1 MNTGVVEQ
9 IKGKLDIVAV
19 ISEHVS
25 LTRKGKSF
33 WGLCPFHAEKDASF
47 SVNAEKQVYKCFGC
61 GEGGD
66 VFSFVM
72 KVKGLTFAE
81 VLEEFAGRTGV
92 ELERDRARAHRHEQV
107 SANKAFFGVG
117 TAALEYF
124 TRTLAS
130 DEGRNARAYL
140 KDRGLSDATI
150 RDFAIGYAPDGWD
163 GLLSYLKK
171 KNIPAE
177 IAAGCG
183 LVIKKERG
191 GYYDRFR
198 GRVMFPIRD
207 LRGEVVAFGGR
218 IIGPGEPKYI
228 NSPESPVFEKRKLLY
243 NLHQAKRIIQEQGAV
258 VVEGYMDVVS
268 LANAGFMGTVATL
281 GTALSEDHIRL
292 LKRFTSDITLVFDGD
307 AAGRKAMV
315 RALEPFLATDI
326 IPKVVIL
333 PQDKDP
339 DDMARTDIK
348 LWNTFVA
355 EARSIWDF
363 MFDES
368 FKGRDPSKF
377 EHQSTILKDLA
388 PMITREKDTTVRDLL
403 VERLAVRL
411 GLSVDTVARH
421 VRTKAEQV
429 VLSQGHTKD
438 YMETDLV
445 RLMLFEEH
453 AIHAV
458 KTLNLG
464 REFKQADTAA
474 LVGYLLEHGNCI
486 LDDMECPDAIRSVAA
501 KIIAQG
507 PYEGDGA
514 KALKDNISKLLSN
527 KYDSQIT
534 SLQQAIDQA
543 KQNSDTYDLHA
554 LLNERF
560 ALVKAKR
567 NIHTTVAE
575 ALEGK

>member
-9 IKGKLDIVAV
+9 IKAKLDIVAV

-47 SVNAEKQVYKCFGC
+47 TVNAEKQVYKCFGC

-66 VFSFVM
+66 IFSFVM
-72 KVKGLTFAE
+72 KVKGLSFAE

-92 ELERDRARAHRHEQV
+92 ELERDRKRAHRHESS
-107 SANKAFFGVG
+107 SANKAFF
-117 TAALEYF
+117 TAGKMALEFF

-130 DEGRNARAYL
+130 DEGRNARFYL
-140 KDRGLSDATI
+140 RDRGLSDATI
-150 RDFAIGYAPDGWD
+150 RDFAIGYAPDTWD
-163 GLLSYLKK
+163 SLLNFLKK
-171 KNIPAE
+171 NGIPAE

-183 LVIKKERG
+183 LVIKKDRG

-243 NLHQAKRIIQEQGAV
+243 NLNHAKRIIQEQGAV

-268 LANAGFMGTVATL
+268 LANAGFMSAVATL

-292 LKRFTSDITLVFDGD
+292 LKRFTNDITLVFDGD

-315 RALEPFLATDI
+315 RALEPFLTTEV

-339 DDMARTDIK
+339 DDMARKDIN
-348 LWNTFVA
+348 LWKTLVA

-388 PMITREKDTTVRDLL
+388 PMIAREKDSTVRDLL

-411 GLSVDTVARH
+411 GLGLDTVARH
-421 VRTKAEQV
+421 VRTKAKQV
-429 VLSQGHTKD
+429 VLSQNQTKD
-438 YMETDLV
+438 YTEADLV
-445 RLMLFEEH
+445 RLMLFDAH
-453 AIHAV
+453 AIQAV
-458 KTLNLG
+458 KALNLG
-464 REFKQADTAA
+464 REFKQDDTVA
-474 LVGYLLEHGNCI
+474 LVEYLLEHGNCI
-486 LDDMECPDAIRSVAA
+486 LDDMECPDAIRSAAA

-534 SLQQAIDQA
+534 SLQQTIDQA
-543 KQNSDTYDLHA
+543 KQNSGMHDLHA

>member
-19 ISEHVS
+19 ISEHVN

-47 SVNAEKQVYKCFGC
+47 TVNAEKQVYKCFGC

-66 VFSFVM
+66 VFSFAM
-72 KVKGLTFAE
+72 KVKGLSFAE
-81 VLEEFAGRTGV
+81 VLEEFAQRTGV
-92 ELERDRARAHRHEQV
+92 VLERDRTQANRQERL
-107 SANKAFFGVG
+107 SANKAFFSAGK
-117 TAALEYF
+117 AALEFF

-130 DEGRNARAYL
+130 DEGRHARTYL

-150 RDFAIGYAPDGWD
+150 HDFAIGYAPEGWD
-163 GLLSYLKK
+163 GLVNYLKK
-171 KNIPAE
+171 RGVPSE

-183 LVIKKERG
+183 LVIKKEKG

-198 GRVMFPIRD
+198 GRVMFPILD

-243 NLHQAKRIIQEQGAV
+243 NLNQAKRVIQEQGAV

-268 LANAGFMGTVATL
+268 LANAGFAGAVATL

-292 LKRFTSDITLVFDGD
+292 LKRFTTDITLVFDGD

-315 RALEPFLATDI
+315 RALEPFLATGI

-339 DDMARTDIK
+339 DDMARTDIN
-348 LWNTFVA
+348 LWKTFVS

-363 MFDES
+363 MYDES
-368 FKGRDPSKF
+368 FRGRDPSKF

-388 PMITREKDTTVRDLL
+388 PMIARENDATVRDLL

-411 GLSVDTVARH
+411 GLGIDTVARQ
-421 VRTKAEQV
+421 VRSKNEQV
-429 VLSQGHTKD
+429 VLSQGQTKD
-438 YMETDLV
+438 YTEADLV
-445 RLMLFEEH
+445 RLMLFDEQ
-453 AIHAV
+453 AIQAV
-458 KTLNLG
+458 KTLNLNL
-464 REFKQADTAA
+464 EFKQADTATLA
-474 LVGYLLEHGNCI
+474 AYLIEHGNCI
-486 LDDMECPDAIRSVAA
+486 LNDAVCPDAIRSAAA

-514 KALKDNISKLLSN
+514 KALRDNISKLLSLR
-527 KYDSQIT
+527 YDRDMNR
-534 SLQQAIDQA
+534 LQGLIAEAD
-543 KQNSDTYDLHA
+543 KTNDKTRLRGLQN
-554 LLNERF
+554 EKM
-560 ALVKAKR
+560 ALVRAKR
-567 NIHTTVAE
+567 NIHTIVAE

>member
-9 IKGKLDIVAV
+9 IKAKLDIVAV
-19 ISEHVS
+19 ISEHVN
-25 LTRKGKSF
+25 LTRKGKSY

-47 SVNAEKQVYKCFGC
+47 TVNAEKQVYKCFGC

-72 KVKGLTFAE
+72 KVKGLSFAE

-92 ELERDRARAHRHEQV
+92 ELERDRVRAHRHEQA
-107 SANKAFFGVG
+107 SANKAFF
-117 TAALEYF
+117 TAGAVALEFF

-130 DEGRNARAYL
+130 VEGRNARDYL
-140 KDRGLSDATI
+140 KDRGLSEATI
-150 RDFAIGYAPDGWD
+150 REFAIGYAPEGWD
-163 GLLSYLKK
+163 RLLNYLKSK
-171 KNIPAE
+171 GVAAE

-183 LVIKKERG
+183 LVIKNDKG

-243 NLHQAKRIIQEQGAV
+243 NLHHAKRIIQEQGAV

-268 LANAGFMGTVATL
+268 LANSGFAGVVATL

-292 LKRFTSDITLVFDGD
+292 LKRFTNDITLVFDGD

-315 RALEPFLATDI
+315 RALEPFLATGV

-339 DDMARTDIK
+339 DDMARTDIN
-348 LWNTFVA
+348 LWRTLVA

-377 EHQSTILKDLA
+377 EHQSTILKELA
-388 PMITREKDTTVRDLL
+388 PMIAREKDAAVRDLL

-411 GLSVDTVARH
+411 GLGVDTVARH
-421 VRTKAEQV
+421 ARTKGEQI
-429 VLSQGHTKD
+429 VLSQGQTKD
-438 YMETDLV
+438 YTEADLV
-445 RLMLFEEH
+445 RLMLFDEK
-453 AIHAV
+453 AIQAV
-458 KTLNLG
+458 KILDLG

-486 LDDMECPDAIRSVAA
+486 LDDVACPDAIRSTAA

-507 PYEGDGA
+507 PYEGDCD

-527 KYDSQIT
+527 KYDSRIT
-534 SLQQAIDQA
+534 SLQQAIEQA
-543 KQNSDTYDLHA
+543 RQNRDAYDLHA

>member
-9 IKGKLDIVAV
+9 IKAKLDIVAV
-19 ISEHVS
+19 ISEHVN
-25 LTRKGKSF
+25 LTRKGKSY

-47 SVNAEKQVYKCFGC
+47 TVNAEKQVYKCFGC

-72 KVKGLTFAE
+72 KVKGLSFAE

-92 ELERDRARAHRHEQV
+92 ELERDRVRAHRHEQA
-107 SANKAFFGVG
+107 SANKAFF
-117 TAALEYF
+117 TAGAVALEFF

-130 DEGRNARAYL
+130 VEGRNARDYL
-140 KDRGLSDATI
+140 KDRGLSEATI
-150 RDFAIGYAPDGWD
+150 REFAIGYAPEGWD
-163 GLLSYLKK
+163 RLLNYLKSK
-171 KNIPAE
+171 GVAAE

-183 LVIKKERG
+183 LVIKNDKG

-243 NLHQAKRIIQEQGAV
+243 NLHHAKRIIQEQGAV

-268 LANAGFMGTVATL
+268 LANSGFAGVVATL

-292 LKRFTSDITLVFDGD
+292 LKRFTNDITLVFDGD

-315 RALEPFLATDI
+315 RALEPFLATGV

-339 DDMARTDIK
+339 DDMARTDIN
-348 LWNTFVA
+348 LWRTLVA

-363 MFDES
+363 MFAES

-377 EHQSTILKDLA
+377 EHQSTILKELA
-388 PMITREKDTTVRDLL
+388 PMIAREKDAAVRDLL

-411 GLSVDTVARH
+411 GTGIDTVARQ
-421 VRTKAEQV
+421 VRSKDAPV
-429 VLSQGHTKD
+429 VIMQGEDKD
-438 YMETDLV
+438 YTETNLA
-445 RLMLFEEH
+445 RLMLFDAQ
-453 AIHAV
+453 AIQAV
-458 KTLNLG
+458 RTLNLVP
-464 REFKQADTAA
+464 EFKQAEIAT
-474 LVGYLLEHGNCI
+474 LVRYLVEHGNCI
-486 LDDMECPDAIRSVAA
+486 LEDMGCPDDIRLSAA
-501 KIIAQG
+501 RICAQG
-507 PYEGDGA
+507 PYEGDGS
-514 KALKDNISKLLSN
+514 KALKDTISKLLSL
-527 KYDSQIT
+527 KYERDMHVVQQSIAEAER
-534 SLQQAIDQA
+534 SADKDRLRGLQHE
-543 KQNSDTYDLHA
+543 KMA
-554 LLNERF
+554 LIR
-560 ALVKAKR
+560 AKR

>member
-47 SVNAEKQVYKCFGC
+47 MVNPEKQIYKCFGC

-66 VFSFVM
+66 VFSFAM
-72 KVKGLTFAE
+72 KVKGLSFAE

-92 ELERDRARAHRHEQV
+92 ALERDRARAHRHEQA
-107 SANKAFFGVG
+107 SANKAFFTAG
-117 TAALEYF
+117 TVALEFF

-150 RDFAIGYAPDGWD
+150 REFAIGYAPEGWD
-163 GLLSYLKK
+163 GLLSYLKRK
-171 KNIPAE
+171 GVAAE

-183 LVIKKERG
+183 LVIKKEKG

-243 NLHQAKRIIQEQGAV
+243 NLNHAKRIIQEQGAV

-268 LANAGFMGTVATL
+268 LANAGFAGAVATL

-292 LKRFTSDITLVFDGD
+292 LKRFTTDITLVFDGD

-315 RALEPFLATDI
+315 RALEPFLATGI

-333 PQDKDP
+333 PQDRDP
-339 DDMARTDIK
+339 DDMARTDIN
-348 LWNTFVA
+348 LWRTLVA

-368 FKGRDPSKF
+368 FRGRDPSKF

-388 PMITREKDTTVRDLL
+388 PMIARENDTTVRDVL

-411 GLSVDTVARH
+411 GLGVDTVARQ
-421 VRTKAEQV
+421 VRSKGEHI
-429 VLSQGHTKD
+429 VLSQGQTKD
-438 YMETDLV
+438 YTEADLV
-445 RLMLFEEH
+445 RLMLFDER
-453 AIHAV
+453 AIQAV
-458 KTLNLG
+458 RTLNLD
-464 REFKQADTAA
+464 REFKQADNAA
-474 LVGYLLEHGNCI
+474 LATYLLEHGNCI
-486 LDDMECPDAIRSVAA
+486 LDDAACPDDIRSAA
-501 KIIAQG
+501 ARIVAQG
-507 PYEGDGA
+507 PYEGDVG
-514 KALKDNISKLLSN
+514 KALKDTISKLLSL
-527 KYDSQIT
+527 KYDRDMNRLQGLIAEADRSSDKTLLRGLQIE
-534 SLQQAIDQA
+534 
-543 KQNSDTYDLHA
+543 KM
-554 LLNERF
+554 
-560 ALVKAKR
+560 ALVRAKR

>member
-19 ISEHVS
+19 ISEHIS

-47 SVNAEKQVYKCFGC
+47 TVNPEKQVYKCFGC

-72 KVKGLTFAE
+72 KVKGLSFAE

-92 ELERDRARAHRHEQV
+92 ELERDKDRAHRHERL
-107 SANKAFFGVG
+107 SANKAFF
-117 TAALEYF
+117 TAGRVALEYF
-124 TRTLAS
+124 TSILAS
-130 DEGRNARAYL
+130 DEGRHARAYL
-140 KDRGLSDATI
+140 KDRGLSAATI
-150 RDFAIGYAPDGWD
+150 RDFAIGYAPEGWD

-171 KNIPAE
+171 MGVPAE
-177 IAAGCG
+177 VAAGCG
-183 LVIKKERG
+183 LVIKKDRG
-191 GYYDRFR
+191 GHYDRFR

-228 NSPESPVFEKRKLLY
+228 NSPETPVFEKRKLLY
-243 NLHQAKRIIQEQGAV
+243 NLNQAKRIIQDRGAV

-268 LANAGFMGTVATL
+268 LANAGFEGAVATL

-292 LKRFTSDITLVFDGD
+292 IKRFTSDITLVFDGD
-307 AAGRKAMV
+307 AAGRKAMM

-339 DDMARTDIK
+339 DDMARTDIN
-348 LWNTFVA
+348 LWNTLVA

-363 MFDES
+363 IFDES
-368 FKGRDPSKF
+368 FRGRDPSKF

-388 PMITREKDTTVRDLL
+388 PMIARENDSTVRDLL

-411 GLSVDTVARH
+411 GLGMDTVARQ
-421 VRTKAEQV
+421 VRSKGEPV
-429 VLSQGHTKD
+429 VLSHGQTRD
-438 YMETDLV
+438 YTETDLV
-445 RLMLFEEH
+445 RLMLFDEH
-453 AIHAV
+453 AIQAV
-458 KTLNLG
+458 KTLKLA
-464 REFKQADTAA
+464 REFKQQDTAA

-486 LDDMECPDAIRSVAA
+486 LNDMECPDTIRSAA
-501 KIIAQG
+501 ARIMAQG

-514 KALKDNISKLLSN
+514 KALKDNVSKLLSN

-534 SLQQAIDQA
+534 KLQQAIDQA
-543 KQNSDTYDLHA
+543 RQNSDKLDLHA